1 MFALI
6 DLRLT
11 YNYLTDFK
19 ECGEIV
25 FDDHSAFTKYQWGTD
40 CYRASVMLTRD
51 VDMGILSVRPSV
63 CLSVCLFATLSHVCI
78 VLTRLYISS
87 KYFRHVVGSSR

>member
-6 DLRLT
+6 ALRLT

-19 ECGEIV
+19 KCGEIV
-25 FDDHSAFTKYQWGTD
+25 FDDHSAFIKYQWGTD

-63 CLSVCLFATLSHVCI
+63 CLSVRHSI
-78 VLTRLYISS
+78 TRSYCVDAVVHIISS